1 MQKGEVGSHYQ
12 EGSALVGDLSDTAPS
27 KGDNMAGVLV
37 DTCGWVALV
46 KSGLNLDS
54 EMSKVI
60 GKPELIVI
68 SSVWEELEDLAKQKR
83 GLLLE
88 LLKSRCKLIDDP
100 EGQNHTDRMLVELSR
115 ENRWPVLT
123 VDTRLKEN
131 LSKSGCQ
138 YIEVVSDRMLRLIG

>member
-1 MQKGEVGSHYQ
+1 MTGI
-12 EGSALVGDLSDTAPS
+12 
-27 KGDNMAGVLV
+27 LV

-68 SSVWEELEDLAKQKR
+68 NSVWEELEDLAKQKR

-88 LLKSRCKLIDDP
+88 LLKSRCKLIEDP
-100 EGQNHTDRMLVELSR
+100 AGKNHTDRMLVELSR
-115 ENRWPVLT
+115 ENKWPVLT

>member
-1 MQKGEVGSHYQ
+1 MTGI
-12 EGSALVGDLSDTAPS
+12 
-27 KGDNMAGVLV
+27 LV

-68 SSVWEELEDLAKQKR
+68 NSVWEELEDLAKQKR

-100 EGQNHTDRMLVELSR
+100 EGQNPHR
-115 ENRWPVLT
+115 
-123 VDTRLKEN
+123 
-131 LSKSGCQ
+131 
-138 YIEVVSDRMLRLIG
+138 